1 MIPGCAEVSPLND
14 LAESSLGVPGMPSL
28 LAFSTGVING
38 IFVIVEMKPN
48 LRKSHALRA
57 RLYTAAKT
65 AFLHLERF
73 IRIDQKDDEVRVVV
87 FRFGGFLRS
96 LVTSPGTKRLRIMR
110 MNGLLFSRMSLMKGL
125 CFSLFCLSIVAVAEA
140 GAIVAPDGLLP
151 GTQFRVIYVTAAKIN
166 ATSSNISTY
175 DAFVNAQAMNVSYEG
190 YKVHFSA
197 MVSLSSQPAGPVIMN
212 AISHV
217 NDGMSSAA
225 SVYTVNGTKI
235 ADNTGTTS
243 GGLFSGSVLAT
254 PRQGIDGTSY
264 SDVNV
269 WTGSSGNG
277 NAYASG
283 AYGLYA
289 LGSLN
294 VGVPLLSPTTPPAFQ
309 SPMAAVGRLGSTH
322 IPGYSWLSAGGTNG
336 LVATS
341 TELQLY
347 GISDILTVTEPRLVP
362 EPSCLI
368 SLCIGALVL
377 VVPLRLRRR
386 IGGVGQV

>member
-1 MIPGCAEVSPLND
+1 MNARPITP
-14 LAESSLGVPGMPSL
+14 M
-28 LAFSTGVING
+28 
-38 IFVIVEMKPN
+38 N
-48 LRKSHALRA
+48 LK
-57 RLYTAAKT
+57 K
-65 AFLHLERF
+65 
-73 IRIDQKDDEVRVVV
+73 
-87 FRFGGFLRS
+87 
-96 LVTSPGTKRLRIMR
+96 
-110 MNGLLFSRMSLMKGL
+110 NLLFS
-125 CFSLFCLSIVAVAEA
+125 FFCLSMVAVADA
-140 GAIVAPDGLLP
+140 GAIVAPEGLLP
-151 GTQFRVIYVTAAKIN
+151 GTQFRVIFVTAGKIN
-166 ATSSNISTY
+166 AISSNVSVY
-175 DAFVNAQAMNVSYEG
+175 DTFVNAQAKKATYEG
-190 YKVHFSA
+190 LKVHFSA
-197 MVSLSSQPAGPVIMN
+197 IVSLSSEPAGPVLMN

-225 SVYTVNGTKI
+225 GVYTFDGTKI